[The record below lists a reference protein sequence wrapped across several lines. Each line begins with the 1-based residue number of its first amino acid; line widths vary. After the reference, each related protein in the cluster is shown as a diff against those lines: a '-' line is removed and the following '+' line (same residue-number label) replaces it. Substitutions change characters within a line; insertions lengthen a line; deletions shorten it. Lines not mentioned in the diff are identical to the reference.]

1 MSTPKEYVN
10 DLIKNS
16 ATLQRINETFRHV
29 AKGLDIVS
37 LYETRPTRIGFD
49 GNRIVTIPS
58 SIFCPDRVLTTKQMV
73 VEKDSSI
80 LGYPGEI
87 SKGLDADHHT
97 VCKYA
102 DRDDPNYVTVCNFIR
117 TQISNLQPSHKTG
130 SRASIM
136 SASPADIREWKSCS
150 VFLRRWTPT
159 TSPSMIAGV
168 QELVNG

>member
-49 GNRIVTIPS
+49 GNRI
-58 SIFCPDRVLTTKQMV
+58 MV